1 MDIPPVKQGSKHF
14 LSEISNAIWDVRA
27 PLFVAVVAGVTLSID
42 QIQEILFL
50 FAEETAAWKGSQ
62 IYFPGILQIFFAVSL
77 FLLFCLLLWRISNGL
92 LSVSRPSDEYISRGA
107 RFLRR
112 ILPVIVAVI
121 PLFSLYL
128 GFEGA
133 YSTWSIIPTQSE
145 VSTPG
150 APKAPR
156 AAASQIAQACKLQ
169 FPGEYTANRLRSTK
183 HEFIRQ
189 ELCSH
194 LGKLSAPAQNLHN
207 AATGTLIFASL
218 VLLAGFLFAVFGPER
233 PLSGGETSFV
243 PRSLRWKWLWA
254 STFIFFLGLFALQS
268 QGTSGPW
275 GVIETVPAWLGTS
288 AIILLFLIYLVV
300 FSSLLTRVYDR
311 FEIPAVSI
319 LLIVALVA
327 SYEDWNNNHTVRQI
341 KRVAHNPQP
350 LSASF
355 AAWVKNLHDNHAAYV
370 QKFFKKNPANP
381 EYPVFLFAMQGGGQ
395 YSSTF
400 ASLTLAKLFDRC
412 PALRHH
418 VFGLSGVSG
427 GAVGAGFFVA
437 QLKTELADPNSS
449 LNSDRCEKYLSAG
462 QGAGPDSV
470 MGPLEYKISHL
481 EQSDFLAPLASQ
493 GLFGDFLQ
501 RFIPWPALPFLD
513 RGRAFEA
520 GMEGAW
526 RKINP
531 GKPSP
536 LEADFLE
543 HWSPSGGVP
552 MLLLNTTRVQTGE
565 PILAA
570 PFLTRA
576 FITRDA
582 ASDAFMDSVPTN
594 AAELRTIYRDAL
606 NKDTSIRLSTAMSL
620 SARFPLVTPVGRLH
634 ANNRAEYF
642 DLGDGGYFEN
652 SGADTISVMLQELAW
667 YKNYPALFDP
677 GFDPS
682 SSLTSLLSI
691 ISFKVIVLNEFDGPA
706 YAKAQT
712 LNELAS
718 PFEALYRA
726 RAQRGYMAIL
736 RLYSNVNQ
744 EVIRISHD
752 PFPLPLGWRLSQSKQ
767 DFISSMVGTP
777 NDCDDSP
784 DSPSTI
790 GSDWRLVAHQYAE
803 RLKSLGDNRSAD
815 IGNRIGT
822 LFYLMHRNRCVLRD
836 VVREVQAEG

>member
-1 MDIPPVKQGSKHF
+1 MDIPPAKQGSKRF

-27 PLFVAVVAGVTLSID
+27 PLFVAAVAGVTLGID

-50 FAEETAAWKGSQ
+50 FAEETAARGSSQ
-62 IYFPGILQIFFAVSL
+62 IYFQGSLQIFFAVSL
-77 FLLFCLLLWRISNGL
+77 FLLFCLLLWRISNDL
-92 LSVSRPSDEYISRGA
+92 LSISRNRDEYVSRRA

-133 YSTWSIIPTQSE
+133 YGTWSIIPTQSE
-145 VSTPG
+145 ASTPG
-150 APKAPR
+150 APKAPK
-156 AAASQIAQACKLQ
+156 AATSQIAQACKLQ
-169 FPGEYTANRLRSTK
+169 FPGTYKILPSVK

-189 ELCSH
+189 DLCKQ
-194 LGKLSAPAQNLHN
+194 LGNLSAPAQILRT
-207 AATGTLIFASL
+207 AATGTLISASL
-218 VLLAGFLFAVFGPER
+218 LLLAGFLFAVFGPER
-233 PLSGGETSFV
+233 PLSGGETSAA
-243 PRSLRWKWLWA
+243 PHSLRWKRFWA
-254 STFIFFLGLFALQS
+254 STFIFFLVLFALQS
-268 QGTSGPW
+268 QGISGLW
-275 GVIETVPAWLGTS
+275 GVIGAVPAWLGTY
-288 AIILLFLIYLVV
+288 AIILLFFIYLAV

-311 FEIPAVSI
+311 FEIPAISL

-327 SYEDWNNNHTVRQI
+327 SYEDWNNNHTVRQV
-341 KRVAHNPQP
+341 RRESPNLQP

-355 AAWVKNLHDNHAAYV
+355 AAWLKNLRDNHAAYV
-370 QKFFKKNPANP
+370 QKFAEKNK
-381 EYPVFLFAMQGGGQ
+381 EYPVILFAMQGGGQ

-449 LNSDRCEKYLSAG
+449 LNSDRCDYDLSAS
-462 QGAGPDSV
+462 GAAPDTA
-470 MGPLEYKISHL
+470 MGPLESKISL
-481 EQSDFLAPLASQ
+481 LQQSDFLAPLASQ

-513 RGRAFEA
+513 RGRAFET

-531 GKPSP
+531 RKPSP
-536 LEADFLE
+536 LEADFLD

-570 PFLTRA
+570 PFLTR
-576 FITRDA
+576 DA
-582 ASDAFMDSVPTN
+582 PLPAPRHSVPAN
-594 AAELRTIYRDAL
+594 AAELRTIYRDAIQL
-606 NKDTSIRLSTAMSL
+606 GTSIRLSTAMSL

-634 ANNRAEYF
+634 PANQVAYF
-642 DLGDGGYFEN
+642 DLADGGYFEN
-652 SGADTISVMLQELAW
+652 SGAETIRVMLQELAF
-667 YKNYPALFDP
+667 YKNEPELFP
-677 GFDPS
+677 PS
-682 SSLTSLLSI
+682 SSLTSILPHI
-691 ISFKVIVLNEFDGPA
+691 TFKAVVLNEFDGPDFV
-706 YAKAQT
+706 KAQT
-712 LNELAS
+712 LNELAG
-718 PFEALYRA
+718 PFDALYRA
-726 RAQRGYMAIL
+726 RTQRGSMAIYN
-736 RLYSNVNQ
+736 LYSNVDL

-752 PFPLPLGWRLSQSKQ
+752 PFPLPLGWRLSKSKQ

-777 NDCDDSP
+777 YECDDSP
-784 DSPSTI
+784 GTI
-790 GSDWRLVAHQYAE
+790 WRDRMVVFNQYRS
-803 RLKSLGDNRSAD
+803 RLTSLDDKDDKNKKSVN
-815 IGNRIGT
+815 IGNRIAT
-822 LFYLMHRNRCVLRD
+822 LFDLMHRNRCVLRD
-836 VVREVQAEG
+836 VVRQVRAEG